1 MNSPIKH
8 LPAIE
13 RRAVTVE
20 TVIALAAEQNPS
32 EITTASIAKRMGL
45 TQGAIFRHFATKDAI
60 LEAVMEWV
68 AEKLLSGQENVL
80 QEDLSPLTALE
91 AIFLAHINFVTEHP
105 GVPRILFGE
114 LQRGESTAAKRIAQ
128 TLIRQ
133 YAERV
138 RQLLEEGKEYGEVDT
153 SLESEAGATL
163 FIGTIQGLVMQSMLA
178 GDVGRIRLVAP
189 RAFAIFRRGIGRAQ

>member
-1 MNSPIKH
+1 MNSQHKH
-8 LPAIE
+8 LPAAE

-45 TQGAIFRHFATKDAI
+45 TQGAIFRHFPTKDAI

-68 AEKLLSGQENVL
+68 AEKLLSRQEKVV
-80 QEDLSPLTALE
+80 QEGLSPLAALE
-91 AIFLAHINFVTEHP
+91 AIFMAHIEFVAEHP

-114 LQRGESTAAKRIAQ
+114 LQRGELSAAKRMAQ
-128 TLIRQ
+128 TLIHR

-138 RQLLEEGKEYGEVDT
+138 RRLLEEGKQCGEVDT
-153 SLESEAGATL
+153 SLESEAGAIL
-163 FIGTIQGLVMQSMLA
+163 FIGTVQGLVMQSLLA
-178 GDVGRIRLVAP
+178 GDVTRIERIAP
-189 RAFAIFRRGIGRAQ
+189 QAFAIFRRGIGRIR

>member
-8 LPAIE
+8 LPAME

-68 AEKLLSGQENVL
+68 EEKLLSGQENVL
-80 QEDLSPLTALE
+80 QGDLSPLTALE
-91 AIFLAHINFVTEHP
+91 GIFWAHINFVTEHP

-114 LQRGESTAAKRIAQ
+114 LQRGESTAAKLIAQ
-128 TLIRQ
+128 SLIRR

-138 RQLLEEGKEYGEVDT
+138 RQLLEEGKECGEVDT
-153 SLESEAGATL
+153 SLESEAGAIL
-163 FIGTIQGLVMQSMLA
+163 FIGTVQGLVMQSLLA
-178 GDVGRIRLVAP
+178 GDVGRIRLIAP

>member
-1 MNSPIKH
+1 MNSHLKH
-8 LPAIE
+8 LPAVE

-45 TQGAIFRHFATKDAI
+45 TQGAIFRHFSSKDAI

-68 AEKLLSGQENVL
+68 AEKLLSRQEEKL
-80 QEDLSPLTALE
+80 QGGLSPLAALE
-91 AIFLAHINFVTEHP
+91 AIFMAHIDFVVEHP

-114 LQRGESTAAKRIAQ
+114 LQRKESTSAKRMAQ
-128 TLIRQ
+128 TLLRR

-138 RQLLEEGKEYGEVDT
+138 HQLLEEGKENGEVDT
-153 SLESEAGATL
+153 SLESEAGAIL
-163 FIGTIQGLVMQSMLA
+163 FIGTVQGLVMQSLLA
-178 GDVGRIRLVAP
+178 GDVGRIRRVAP
-189 RAFAIFRRGIGRAQ
+189 QAFAIFRRGIGRAQ

>member
-8 LPAIE
+8 LPAME

-68 AEKLLSGQENVL
+68 AENLLSGQENVL